1 MPKIVTGAV
10 PADVIDDK
18 IEVAGLSL
26 RYLRKGGGA
35 PLVFIHDSLG
45 NIGWLPLYEQL
56 SEHFDVVVPDLPGYG
71 RSDRPEWAR
80 SPRDLAILTWQLI
93 DQLVLADPLGESGLT
108 LVGIGFG
115 GFLAAEMATMRAS
128 SLAQLVLIGPVGIKP
143 REGEIADQILRGCV
157 RYGAAGF
164 RSPESFRELFG
175 ADSVPDELYQLW
187 DLSNE
192 MTARV
197 CWKPAMFSLELPHL
211 LVGLDI
217 PTLVV
222 FGAEDHLVPIDVGRQ
237 YTERLGVARL
247 EVVPDAGHWVDLE
260 APEALVELITIA
272 PELTA

>member
-1 MPKIVTGAV
+1 MPKIETGAV

-18 IEVAGLSL
+18 VEVAGLSL
-26 RYLRKGGGA
+26 RYLRKGMGA

-45 NIGWLPLYEQL
+45 NIGWLPLYDQL
-56 SEHFDVVVPDLPGYG
+56 AGHFDVVVPDLPGYG

-93 DQLVLADPLGESGLT
+93 DQLVLIDPVSEFGLT

-115 GFLAAEMATMRAS
+115 GFLAAEMATMRS
-128 SLAQLVLIGPVGIKP
+128 SSVAQLVLIGPVGIKP

-164 RSPESFRELFG
+164 ASPESFRSLFG
-175 ADSVPDELYQLW
+175 TDSVPDELYQLW
-187 DLSNE
+187 DFSNE

-222 FGAEDHLVPIDVGRQ
+222 FGAEDHLVPLDVGRQ
-237 YTERLGVARL
+237 YVERLSEAAL
-247 EVVPDAGHWVDLE
+247 EVVPGAGHWVDLE
-260 APEALVELITIA
+260 APEALVQLILAA
-272 PELTA
+272 PEIPA